1 VSIPR
6 MSAKREARS
15 RPATHLIEPGS
26 ARYFAWLYA
35 GEQQPLAEALFEIEH
50 EIGTSLR
57 PGLEHQVAHLRL
69 AWWRDEC
76 DRFSRGTPVH
86 PATRRLLQLL
96 PPQPG
101 SSELGGLVEC
111 ASWDLAAAPADT
123 RDDLH
128 RYCERWSRAM
138 IVPWAAAASSAD
150 AACALGVALR
160 ETELLVHLAP
170 DARSGRLRIPLD
182 TLDALQIEPRC
193 LAKPPWPAALAS
205 HVQERFELLGSVLR
219 RNLGALDR
227 PALHAWSAVTRASA
241 RRATTAL
248 PHACVRGRFDGLLD
262 ALHAWRAA
270 RASLRGKV
278 RVP

>member
-1 VSIPR
+1 
-6 MSAKREARS
+6 MSAKREART

-69 AWWRDEC
+69 AWWREEC

-96 PPQPG
+96 PAQRG
-101 SSELGGLVEC
+101 STELGGLVEC
-111 ASWDLAAAPADT
+111 ASWDLAAAPPAT
-123 RDDLH
+123 RDELQ

-138 IVPWAAAASSAD
+138 IVPWAADEASAD

-170 DARSGRLRIPLD
+170 DALDGRLRIPLD
-182 TLDALQIEPRC
+182 ALDALQIEPRR
-193 LAKPPWPAALAS
+193 LARPPWPQALAH
-205 HVQERFELLGSVLR
+205 HVQQRFELLGSVLR
-219 RNLGALDR
+219 GSLHTLER

-241 RRATTAL
+241 KRAAQAL
-248 PHACVRGRFDGLLD
+248 PHACVRGRFDGALD

-270 RASLRGKV
+270 RASLRGTV
-278 RVP
+278 RLP